1 MSHNAWTD
9 RAEIFT
15 ERRGDTGARFARKN
29 CTIEKKE
36 KKKSQDEVSLGPRP
50 GDAIEMSV
58 STRAFERW

>member
-36 KKKSQDEVSLGPRP
+36 KKSQDEVSLGPHP

>member
-1 MSHNAWTD
+1 MHVL
-9 RAEIFT
+9 RVKI
-15 ERRGDTGARFARKN
+15 ARS
-29 CTIEKKE
+29 KKK